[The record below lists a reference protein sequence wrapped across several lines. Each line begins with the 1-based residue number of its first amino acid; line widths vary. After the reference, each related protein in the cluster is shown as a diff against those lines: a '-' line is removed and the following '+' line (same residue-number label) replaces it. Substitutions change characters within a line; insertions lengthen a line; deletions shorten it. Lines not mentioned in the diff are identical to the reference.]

1 MESMSPAKT
10 AKTSL
15 LDSTFRLVALSIPP
29 FATATRGV
37 PGVRIRCPPDELG
50 GVKSSGPRQLIEQG
64 VPGKVPGF
72 RYDLEPKQIDDI
84 IAYLRTGAV

>member
-1 MESMSPAKT
+1 VPARRT
-10 AKTSL
+10 
-15 LDSTFRLVALSIPP
+15 
-29 FATATRGV
+29 G
-37 PGVRIRCPPDELG
+37 G